1 MPILPNL
8 VTTQDFT
15 DYGYDPAAA
24 AKAASA
30 SARVRRFLRPQQITA
45 GTSTTTVTGDGPWL
59 LPQRPVR
66 EVTSVTD
73 ANDSDITYTM
83 DGPWLSSD
91 SCAPL
96 IVAYDHGFE
105 TLPDT
110 LVELVCAIAV
120 RLAAIP
126 TAMAV
131 GARTEQAGGES
142 ITWGADGWAGTTGLT
157 RPEME
162 ALRKIYPVYPRRTI
176 MRATP

>member
-1 MPILPNL
+1 MPVLPDL

-24 AKAASA
+24 VKAAAA
-30 SARVRRFLRPQQITA
+30 SARVRRFLRPQHITA
-45 GTSTTTVTGDGPWL
+45 ETSTITLTKDGPWL

-66 EVTSVTD
+66 AVTSVT
-73 ANDSDITYTM
+73 I
-83 DGPWLSSD
+83 DGAEVAYELDGSWLSSEY
-91 SCAPL
+91 CAPL
-96 IVAYDHGFE
+96 TVVYDHGF
-105 TLPDT
+105 TVLPDD
-110 LVELVCAIAV
+110 LVELMCAICV

-126 TAMAV
+126 TAMAA
-131 GARTEQAGGES
+131 GARSEQAGGES

-162 ALRKIYPVYPRRTI
+162 ALRKIYPVYPRTTI